1 MGKTLY
7 GRISNSD
14 NVEYEWRAEPG
25 ACKVCQGL
33 SGTIYDS
40 ANDIPDRPHPNCKC
54 HIEILEK
61 ESDEPISDPIE
72 AHREKIK
79 DRKRNEL
86 EIAKMLG
93 DVKSLEQEIDEYIK
107 RVNEQDSEIEKLEN
121 SVDISNL
128 DSKDRQKISDA
139 KEKLDYA
146 KYKGDKVKQEVSNLK
161 TEIENTR
168 FSDNIADALDKLYYR
183 FQILKK
189 QVEEYI
195 ADEADKLLVDV
206 LGYIFSKWQNL
217 PEAFELYKIAS
228 PNFEPY
234 TKDYIKKNG
243 KLYEKI
249 SDLHSN
255 QLEKEIQ
262 SRLQKETGKTDC
274 RVLLLNNDSS
284 ISKSILSNDDF
295 KTFIKQNINNIR
307 KNGTIPNTTIT
318 FNNGDLYNAL
328 HGAEIKDVKFDS
340 QGNLILRIEDL
351 YNFEPKRT
359 SIRGRTGERLQ
370 NEGTLENFYT
380 IILLKIPKEQL
391 PKVKL

>member
-7 GRISNSD
+7 GHVTKE
-14 NVEYEWRAEPG
+14 NVEYEWKTEPG
-25 ACKVCQGL
+25 ACELCQGMN
-33 SGTIYDS
+33 GKIYDS

-61 ESDEPISDPIE
+61 DSDELISDPIK

-79 DRKRNEL
+79 DKKRNEL
-86 EIAKMLG
+86 ELAKMLG
-93 DVKSLEQEIDEYIK
+93 DAKSLEQEIDEYIK
-107 RVNEQDSEIEKLEN
+107 RVNEQNREIEKLEN
-121 SVDISNL
+121 SVDTAKL

-139 KEKLDYA
+139 KEKIDFA
-146 KYKGDKVKQEVSNLK
+146 KYNGDKAKQEVSNLK
-161 TEIENTR
+161 TEIEKTR
-168 FSDNIADALDKLYYR
+168 LTDNIADALDKLYYR
-183 FQILKK
+183 FQIVKR
-189 QVEEYI
+189 QIEEYI
-195 ADEADKLLVDV
+195 AKDSDKLLIDG

-228 PNFEPY
+228 PNFESF

-249 SDLHSN
+249 SDIHSN
-255 QLEKEIQ
+255 QLEKEIH

-274 RVLLLNNDSS
+274 KVLLLNNDSS
-284 ISKSILSNDDF
+284 MSKSILSNDDF
-295 KTFIKQNINNIR
+295 KTFIKHNINDIR
-307 KNGTIPNTTIT
+307 KNGTISNSKIT

-340 QGNLILRIEDL
+340 QGNLIMRIEDL

-370 NEGTLENFYT
+370 NEGKLENFYT
-380 IILLKIPKEQL
+380 IILLKIPKEEL
-391 PKVKL
+391 PKIKL

>member
-189 QVEEYI
+189 QI
-195 ADEADKLLVDV
+195 
-206 LGYIFSKWQNL
+206 GR
-217 PEAFELYKIAS
+217 AS
-228 PNFEPY
+228 
-234 TKDYIKKNG
+234 
-243 KLYEKI
+243 
-249 SDLHSN
+249 
-255 QLEKEIQ
+255 
-262 SRLQKETGKTDC
+262 C
-274 RVLLLNNDSS
+274 R
-284 ISKSILSNDDF
+284 
-295 KTFIKQNINNIR
+295 
-307 KNGTIPNTTIT
+307 
-318 FNNGDLYNAL
+318 
-328 HGAEIKDVKFDS
+328 
-340 QGNLILRIEDL
+340 
-351 YNFEPKRT
+351 
-359 SIRGRTGERLQ
+359 ER
-370 NEGTLENFYT
+370 
-380 IILLKIPKEQL
+380 
-391 PKVKL
+391 V